1 MPEQIQNIL
10 NRIIEWWKK
19 FNTKQRVVM
28 ISILAVVI
36 VALVILGYAVS
47 RPTMVTLITCE
58 TAEEATSVK
67 ELLEGADPAIAY
79 TTDETGMK
87 YSVNQEDYA
96 NANILLGT
104 NKVQSDGYSIDDAIN
119 GSFSTTEADKQKKYK
134 LYLEDR
140 FATQLATI
148 EQVDSAKVTLSL
160 PENDGTL
167 LSEKEDAYAN
177 VILSLKKE
185 LDENQAAGIAQ
196 YIATGLGNDNA
207 KNILILDSSGNV
219 LFSGGDESTVAG
231 QATSNLTAKAK
242 AQAVI
247 VSEVKNVLLGT
258 DVYDNVDVGMNLVM
272 NFDKVKETN
281 YDYSVDEGKTEGY
294 LDSETSKKTKSTSG
308 VGGVPG
314 TDTNDDDTTYVLED
328 NETSESSSEEF
339 TKDYLP
345 DEKITE
351 TEKEVGTISY
361 EDSSISVVATSYVVY
376 DEDKLKADGTLDDQT
391 FDEFVAANS
400 DRVKTEVDEDFIN
413 LVSKATGI
421 DPENISIV
429 AYDIPMFQYSEGA
442 NIELTDI
449 LQIVL
454 AVLILAMLGFVVLR
468 TLRGAK
474 EEEEVAEQVSVETLL
489 EAKQEEQLEDIG
501 FSEKSEARILIEKFV
516 DENPEAVAN
525 LLRNWL
531 NEDWG

>member
-10 NRIIEWWKK
+10 NKIIEWWKK
-19 FNTKQRVVM
+19 FNTRQKALM

-36 VALVILGYAVS
+36 IALVILGYVVS
-47 RPTMVTLITCE
+47 RPNMVNLITCE
-58 TAEEATSVK
+58 TAQEATTVK
-67 ELLEGADPAIAY
+67 DLLDGESIAY
-79 TTDETGMK
+79 EVDDTGMVYK
-87 YSVNQEDYA
+87 VKQEDYA

-104 NKVQSDGYSIDDAIN
+104 NKVRADGYTIEDAVN
-119 GSFSTTEADKQKKYK
+119 GSFATTEADKQKKYK
-134 LYLEDR
+134 LYLEDK
-140 FATQLATI
+140 FASELATI

-167 LSEKEDAYAN
+167 LSQKEDAYAN
-177 VILSLKKE
+177 IVLTLKKD

-196 YIATGLGNDNA
+196 FVATGLGNDTP
-207 KNILILDSSGNV
+207 KNILILDSAANV

-231 QATSNLTAKAK
+231 QASSNLSAKAK
-242 AQAVI
+242 AQAV
-247 VSEVKNVLLGT
+247 VVNEVKSVLLGT
-258 DVYDNVDVGMNLVM
+258 DVYDNVDVGMNLAM
-272 NFDKVKETN
+272 NFDKVNVKD
-281 YDYSVDEGKTEGY
+281 YDYSVDEGRTEGY
-294 LDSETSKKTKSTSG
+294 LDSETSKETKNTSG

-314 TDTNDDDTTYVLED
+314 TDTNDDDTTYVLQD
-328 NETSESSSEEF
+328 NEQSSSSSKEF

-345 DEKITE
+345 DQKITE
-351 TEKEVGTISY
+351 TEKEVGTIDY
-361 EDSSISVVATSYVVY
+361 ENSSISVVATSYVVY
-376 DEDKLKADGTLDDQT
+376 DEEKLKADGTLADQT
-391 FDEFVAANS
+391 FDQFVAANS
-400 DRVKTEVDEDFIN
+400 DRVKTDVDEDFVN

-421 DPENISIV
+421 APENITIV
-429 AYDIPMFQYSEGA
+429 AYQIPMFEYAQGP
-442 NIELTDI
+442 NIGITDI

-454 AVLILAMLGFVVLR
+454 AVLILAMLGFVVLK
-468 TLRGAK
+468 TLQGTK
-474 EEEEVAEQVSVETLL
+474 EEEVVAEQVSVETLL